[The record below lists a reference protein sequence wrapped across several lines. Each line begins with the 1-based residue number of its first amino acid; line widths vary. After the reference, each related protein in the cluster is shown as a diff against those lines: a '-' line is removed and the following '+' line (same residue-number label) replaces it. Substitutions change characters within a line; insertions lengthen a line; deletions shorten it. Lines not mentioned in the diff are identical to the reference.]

1 MIRLLEVL
9 VLLFLYL
16 GLPVAVSRL
25 LTRARWREIA
35 NAYCIWLAIV
45 LLGGASMGNSIG
57 EKLGWPMI
65 FGLFYTILAIPV
77 MIWVFRAIGF
87 RLRWFAD

>member
-1 MIRLLEVL
+1 MIRFLEVL

-25 LTRARWREIA
+25 LTRANCREIA
-35 NAYCIWLAIV
+35 NAYCIWLVI
-45 LLGGASMGNSIG
+45 LLIGGASMGNTIG

-65 FGLFYTILAIPV
+65 FAMFYTTLAIPM
-77 MIWVFRAIGF
+77 MIWIFRLVGF
-87 RLRWFAD
+87 RLRWFTD